1 MRLFYIIF
9 LSTFLVLAIGVGV
22 FGYWLVNSG
31 NNDRKTAIESELG
44 KISKLLSGQL
54 SSVMK
59 DGTSDIDS
67 KHILKGNRVETSPKW
82 QFIPPPAPTGGG
94 QIR

>member
-59 DGTSDIDS
+59 DGTTDTDRID
-67 KHILKGNRVETSPKW
+67 KTLENLQHKIPGINKETGE
-82 QFIPPPAPTGGG
+82 F
-94 QIR
+94 